1 LQYILTENQLNIKDM
16 DKGQTH
22 ILKGIL
28 YEYGNGITIEDW
40 ELVAQRSIITEIIW
54 DEETDEIHFFAGDM
68 ENDKHA
74 EEIIPNE
81 EELDKIYKYIVK
93 NF

>member
-1 LQYILTENQLNIKDM
+1 M

-28 YEYGNGITIEDW
+28 YEYGNRINTEDS
-40 ELVAQRSIITEIIW
+40 ELVAQGCEITEIVW
-54 DEETDEIHFFAGDM
+54 NEETDELAFYTGDM
-68 ENDKHA
+68 YDDEYA
-74 EEIIPNE
+74 EQVFPNE
-81 EELDKIYKYIVK
+81 TEMDLIYQFVVE